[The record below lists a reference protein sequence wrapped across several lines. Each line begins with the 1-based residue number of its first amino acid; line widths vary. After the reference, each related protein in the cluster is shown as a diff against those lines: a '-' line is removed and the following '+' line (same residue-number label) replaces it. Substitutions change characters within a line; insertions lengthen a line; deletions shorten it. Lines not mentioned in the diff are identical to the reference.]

1 MVQRLLS
8 AMTINQA
15 LPLVKETKEIKIQT
29 LDDLEPA
36 VELINTG
43 HWIAI
48 GAAGS
53 KKTNGYLLC
62 LGRV

>member
-1 MVQRLLS
+1 MVKRLLE

-43 HWIAI
+43 HW
-48 GAAGS
+48 
-53 KKTNGYLLC
+53 NGYLLC